1 MHKFYAGL
9 IVYTKRDIT
18 NATGDMAQLLGSG
31 SFGTVYR
38 GWLRASD
45 VAVKVLKD
53 CNGRSEC
60 IVFDITPMK

>member
-53 CNGRSEC
+53 CAMGEVSVSFS
-60 IVFDITPMK
+60 ILPP